1 MNRYA
6 ACPVCG
12 FSEGNAP
19 TIRRRGFSYVRCRGC
34 GTIYLTPV
42 PSVEQIRAFYQNPDY
57 FAGDEDT
64 GYRDYAAMHK
74 ALAPHFR
81 RRLGILAKYLPQ
93 RGRLLDVGC
102 ADGYFLELARA
113 DGWEVMGLEI
123 SEEMARKASGRLNIP
138 IATSLDG
145 LSPGELDAITMW
157 EVLEHLPDPVA
168 ELRRLVQRLRPG
180 GFLMLSTPNA
190 GHWQALRAPETWTA
204 YRPPAHLVL
213 FTADSLRLALE
224 KAGLSIA
231 RIWKVSPLPPLPG
244 WLQQATFPLARALAD
259 GSARPW
265 MLALMLWRGVRLLG
279 WGWQKMVHPQD
290 DIFATLEAL
299 ACRPA

>member
-1 MNRYA
+1 MMVEITLCPICDSVDSTPVISRKGFVYA
-6 ACPVCG
+6 RCDKCHAVYVTPMLYAEEVSVIYQTLSY
-12 FSEGNAP
+12 FEGNSE
-19 TIRRRGFSYVRCRGC
+19 I
-34 GTIYLTPV
+34 
-42 PSVEQIRAFYQNPDY
+42 
-57 FAGDEDT
+57 
-64 GYRDYAAMHK
+64 GYGNYAAMHK

-81 RRLGILAKYLPQ
+81 RRLRILASYLPR
-93 RGRLLDVGC
+93 RGKLVDVGC

-113 DGWEVMGLEI
+113 DGWEVMGVEI
-123 SEEMARKASGRLNIP
+123 SEEMAAESSGRLNIP
-138 IATSLDG
+138 IVTSVDRLP
-145 LSPGELDAITMW
+145 PGEFDVITMW

-168 ELRRLVQRLRPG
+168 ELQRLVQRLRPG

-213 FTADSLRLALE
+213 FTADSLRLVLE
-224 KAGLSIA
+224 KACLSIA

-244 WLQQATFPLARALAD
+244 WMQKATTPLACALAD

-265 MLALMLWRGVRLLG
+265 VLALMLWRGVRLLG
-279 WGWQKMVHPQD
+279 WAWQKVTHPRD